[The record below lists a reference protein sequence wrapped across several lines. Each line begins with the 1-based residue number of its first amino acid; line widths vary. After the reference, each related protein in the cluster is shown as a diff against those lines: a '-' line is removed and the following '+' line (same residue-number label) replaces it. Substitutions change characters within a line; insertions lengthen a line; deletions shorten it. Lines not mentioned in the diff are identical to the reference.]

1 MSAPKHLS
9 FSSLASYDD
18 CALSWKAKYLDKVP
32 EAPSDSLSVGLL
44 THDAAEGIVRYCE
57 ETSVEMIPFEIAAD
71 IVGQAFVTN
80 DQTRTTA
87 LFSDVMIAAKTFAR
101 NYRHRI
107 GVVLEL
113 EQYIEAVID
122 PSIPKLVGRLD
133 QVTKEED
140 ELGEFIGDTDLKTGW
155 AMETTDRNE
164 FQKMLQALLLKL
176 AYPDYR
182 VKVRNWFIRA
192 GGPQD
197 WHEPKDYELD
207 NAKRRAIA
215 IYLRRQ
221 ESFATRTW
229 LPTAGAHC
237 SWCAIAIRCEHLQKL
252 RDQGT
257 AIVNLEDAQ
266 KAILEAHIL
275 DAALK
280 ARKNA
285 LKKYV
290 DLSGPVFV
298 DELEASY
305 RMPAPGLTITD
316 KAALIERLGDEA
328 LPLIGSPDARKLKKL
343 ENDPRLAGLW
353 EEKQGRPRFTIGKIK
368 EGDDGEE

>member
-1 MSAPKHLS
+1 MGAPKHLS
-9 FSSLASYDD
+9 FSSLDLYDA
-18 CALSWKAKYLDKVP
+18 CALSWKGKYLDKAP
-32 EAPSDSLSVGLL
+32 EAPSDSRSVGLL
-44 THDAAEGIVRYCE
+44 THDAAEGIVRWCE
-57 ETSVEMIPFEIAAD
+57 ETGVEMIPFEKVAD
-71 IVGQAFVTN
+71 IVGLAFIGN

-113 EQYIEAVID
+113 EQYVEAIID

-140 ELGEFIGDTDLKTGW
+140 EQGEFIGDTDLKTGW
-155 AMETTDRNE
+155 AMEETDRNV
-164 FQKMLQALLLKL
+164 FQKMLQAVLLRLT
-176 AYPDYR
+176 YPDYR

-192 GGPQD
+192 GGPQE

-215 IYLRRQ
+215 IYHRRQ
-221 ESFATRTW
+221 ESFKTGTW
-229 LPTAGAHC
+229 LPTAGGHC

-257 AIVNLEDAQ
+257 AIATLEDAQ
-266 KAILEAHIL
+266 KAVLEAHIL

-290 DLSGPVFV
+290 DVAGPVFV

-305 RMPAPGLTITD
+305 RLPAPGLTITD
-316 KAALIERLGDEA
+316 KAALLDRLGDEA
-328 LPLIGSPDARKLKKL
+328 LPIIGTPDARKLKKL

-353 EEKQGRPRFTIGKIK
+353 EERQGRARFTIGKIK
-368 EGDDGEE
+368 EGDEEE